1 MTQKQYEFW
10 AHIWSLSTI
19 ELQFNKHE
27 EITFLSIV
35 FSEVWVK
42 DHLRGELL
50 VKEAVGEY
58 SLVYHIIKK

>member
-1 MTQKQYEFW
+1 MRVKHNFEVFPPEQ
-10 AHIWSLSTI
+10 
-19 ELQFNKHE
+19 QFNKHE

-50 VKEAVGEY
+50 EKEAVGEY
-58 SLVYHIIKK
+58 SLVYHISKK